1 MNTGARIILLVIFLA
16 ALAALIGGCTTAGQ
30 AVRTDTPPGVAV
42 RLPITE
48 SPGVSLRA
56 EEETRVLPPE
66 PLSVGDE
73 YRGRWLTLIEIEVTP
88 VTPPAAEESPESAP
102 MNAP

>member
-1 MNTGARIILLVIFLA
+1 MKTGARIILLVIFLS
-16 ALAALIGGCTTAGQ
+16 ALAALTGGCTTAGQ
-30 AVRTDTPPGVAV
+30 AARSDNPPGVAV

-48 SPGVSLRA
+48 SPDVSLRA
-56 EEETRVLPPE
+56 EEEKRVLPPE

-73 YRGRWLTLIEIEVTP
+73 YRGRWLTIIEIEVTP
-88 VTPPAAEESPESAP
+88 PAAKETPEIAP